1 MNLVRYE
8 KMEISRLF
16 NIVNLKLK
24 DEFRNLEEL
33 CRYYNLETEIFK
45 RKLVDAGY
53 SYNKKKTVFLQKNK
67 KYIKI

>member
-8 KMEISRLF
+8 KMEISLLL

-53 SYNKKKTVFLQKNK
+53 SYNKKKNCFFTKN
-67 KYIKI
+67 

>member
-8 KMEISRLF
+8 KMEISLLF

-53 SYNKKKTVFLQKNK
+53 RYNKKKNCFFTKN
-67 KYIKI
+67 

>member
-1 MNLVRYE
+1 MNLGRYE
-8 KMEISRLF
+8 KMDISLLC

-45 RKLVDAGY
+45 RKLIDAGY
-53 SYNKKKTVFLQKNK
+53 SYNKKKNCFFTFN
-67 KYIKI
+67 